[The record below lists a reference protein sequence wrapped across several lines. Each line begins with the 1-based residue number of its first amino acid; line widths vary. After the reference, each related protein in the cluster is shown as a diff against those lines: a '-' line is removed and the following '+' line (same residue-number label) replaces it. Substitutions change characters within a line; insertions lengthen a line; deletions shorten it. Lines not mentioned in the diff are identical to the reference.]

1 VFIRR
6 AKGKS
11 GKQPCARCSILRM
24 YFATIFL
31 LVVVGVLAGDKTRY
45 FSFVNKE
52 TGVYLVFTFGALVSM
67 YRILEWYFVYR
78 RPKDKL

>member
-1 VFIRR
+1 
-6 AKGKS
+6 
-11 GKQPCARCSILRM
+11 LD
-24 YFATIFL
+24 
-31 LVVVGVLAGDKTRY
+31 GDKTRY